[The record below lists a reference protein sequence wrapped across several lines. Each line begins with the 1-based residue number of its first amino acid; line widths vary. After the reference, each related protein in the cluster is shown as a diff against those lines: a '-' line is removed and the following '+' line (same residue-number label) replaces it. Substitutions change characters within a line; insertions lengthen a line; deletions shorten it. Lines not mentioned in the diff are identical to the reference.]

1 MGRNRKTKADVESD
15 KAEKPSKKTAP
26 FEAEASSASLADK
39 SSFWTRSGV
48 REAGF
53 LLLCA
58 LAVFIAAAL
67 ASFSPN
73 DPSWFH
79 KTFSTETSN
88 ITGAVGAAISATL
101 YFLIGYVAWLIP
113 AAFLYLGWQWAH
125 SHKRDCGRHE
135 YHWGVRCFG
144 LVLFLLTATT
154 LLSLHTRVNPGELP
168 VNSSGGYLG
177 QLIADPFRHNFKLL
191 GSTLFLGVFW
201 LIGVSLFTGVTWRE
215 ASVAIGKAIRSG
227 FMRLRAAISGALQR
241 RKEKKLALQE
251 EQAKIEAEREEPLFV
266 VDQVADTPQKSAIE
280 EKPTGLKAAAAAV
293 GGAVGGAVA
302 KAKPTASKKT
312 KTNDGDKAVA
322 ADIIEAPE
330 IDGEMQ
336 RGVQAKKVASKKGQ
350 LPPVELLD
358 EAKISSHGYT
368 NDELDMM
375 ARQIE
380 QKLADFGVVVKIM
393 SAQTGPVITRFELNP
408 AAGVKSAQIV
418 GLGKDLARSMS
429 VVSVRVVEVIPG
441 KPYVGLEVP
450 NQKRQMVSMR
460 AVFDSNEYRNS
471 DSKVTIALGKDIAG
485 NPAVTD
491 LAKMPHC
498 LVAGTTGAGKSVAVN
513 VMLLSMLYKSTAE
526 DMRLIL
532 IDPKM
537 LELSVYEGIPHL
549 LTPVVTD
556 MKDAANALRWC
567 VNEMERRYKLM
578 SALGVR
584 NVKSYN
590 EKVKAAIEAGTPI
603 PDPLYVAKPNPFVG
617 DLEDDAPMEEIP
629 TLETM
634 PFVVIIVDEM
644 ADMMLTVGKKVEELI
659 LRLAQKARAAGL
671 HLILATQRPSV
682 DVITGLIRANIPS
695 RIAFQVA
702 SKIDS
707 RTILDQGGAES
718 LLGMGDMLFSLAGSP
733 SLQRVH
739 GAFVDDHEVHNVVAF
754 LKAQGP
760 TNYDPTI
767 LSDAADMAL
776 GGGGGDMFGE
786 PAAESDPMYDQAV
799 QVVTETRK
807 ASISSVQ
814 RRLRV
819 GYNRAARM
827 IEDMEAAGVVSSP
840 DSKGTREVL
849 APPPFK
855 D

>member
-1 MGRNRKTKADVESD
+1 MTKERKSKAR
-15 KAEKPSKKTAP
+15 AKPKKQDTNSTELVVA
-26 FEAEASSASLADK
+26 EAEIVDAIVVDK
-39 SSFWTRSGV
+39 PSFWTRSGV

-58 LAVFIAAAL
+58 LATFLAAAL
-67 ASFSPN
+67 GSFNAN

-79 KTFSTETSN
+79 QTFSTETSN
-88 ITGAVGAAISATL
+88 ITGAVGAAVSATL
-101 YFLIGYVAWLIP
+101 YFLVGYVAWLIP
-113 AAFLYLGWQWAH
+113 IALLYLGWQWAH
-125 SHKRDCGRHE
+125 SHKRELSKHE
-135 YHWGVRCFG
+135 YHWGVRAFG
-144 LVLFLLTATT
+144 LILFLLTATT
-154 LLSLHTRVNPGELP
+154 LLSLHTRVSPGELP
-168 VNSSGGYLG
+168 VNSSGGYIG
-177 QLIADPFRHNFKLL
+177 QLIAEPFRHNFKLL

-215 ASVAIGKAIRSG
+215 ATVAIAKALQSG
-227 FMRLRAAISGALQR
+227 WKRLRSKIQDRLER
-241 RKEKKLALQE
+241 RKEQKAALEE
-251 EQAKIEAEREEPLFV
+251 EQAQKAEERVEPLFV
-266 VDQVADTPQKSAIE
+266 VPRVEPDSVEVAE
-280 EKPTGLKAAAAAV
+280 ESKPKGLMAV
-293 GGAVGGAVA
+293 VGDAVA
-302 KAKPTASKKT
+302 KTKAKVEPKAAKKASK
-312 KTNDGDKAVA
+312 GDDKVIA
-322 ADIIEAPE
+322 ADVIEAPE

-336 RGVQAKKVASKKGQ
+336 RGVQAKKVSSKKGE

-358 EAKISSHGYT
+358 EAKISTHGYSS
-368 NDELDMM
+368 DELDLM

-380 QKLADFGVVVKIM
+380 EKLADFGVTVKIV

-460 AVFDSNEYRNS
+460 AVFDSPEYRDS
-471 DSKVTIALGKDIAG
+471 SSKVTIALGKDIAG

-491 LAKMPHC
+491 MAKMPHC

-584 NVKSYN
+584 NQKSYN
-590 EKVKAAIEAGTPI
+590 DKIKAAIDAGEPI
-603 PDPLYVAKPNPFVG
+603 PDPLYVATPNPFVG
-617 DLEDDAPMEEIP
+617 DLEDDAPVEEIP

-634 PFVVIIVDEM
+634 PYIVIIVDEM

-695 RIAFQVA
+695 RIAFKVA

-718 LLGMGDMLFSLAGSP
+718 LLGMGDMLFSLTGSP
-733 SLQRVH
+733 TLQRIH
-739 GAFVDDHEVHNVVAF
+739 GAFVDDHEVHNVVSF

-767 LSDAADMAL
+767 LSDAADMAA

-786 PAAESDPMYDQAV
+786 AAPESDPMYDQAV

-840 DSKGTREVL
+840 DNKGTREVL
-849 APPPFK
+849 APPPYK

>member
-1 MGRNRKTKADVESD
+1 MGRNRKTKVGVESIQAD
-15 KAEKPSKKTAP
+15 MPSKKPAKTAAKTSGAP
-26 FEAEASSASLADK
+26 SPDK
-39 SSFWTRSGV
+39 PSFWTRSGV

-53 LLLCA
+53 LVLCA
-58 LAVFIAAAL
+58 LAVFLAAAL
-67 ASFSPN
+67 GSFDVN

-79 KTFSTETSN
+79 QTFSSKTQN
-88 ITGAVGAAISATL
+88 ITGTVGAAVSATL
-101 YFLIGYVAWLIP
+101 FFLVGYVAWLIP
-113 AAFLYLGWQWAH
+113 VALLYLGWQWAH
-125 SHKRDCGRHE
+125 SHQRDGTRHE
-135 YHWGVRCFG
+135 YHWGVRAFG
-144 LVLFLLTATT
+144 LLLFLLTATT
-154 LLSLHTRVNPGELP
+154 LLSLHTRVNPGDLP
-168 VNSSGGYLG
+168 VDMNSSGGYLG
-177 QLIADPFRHNFKLL
+177 QLIAEPFRHNFKLL

-215 ASVAIGKAIRSG
+215 AAIAIGKALRSG
-227 FMRLRAAISGALQR
+227 FYSLRAAILSAMARRRAQKIAL
-241 RKEKKLALQE
+241 KE
-251 EQAKIEAEREEPLFV
+251 EQAKQAAQHKEPMV
-266 VDQVADTPQKSAIE
+266 VVAQARSTPQTSADSSTP
-280 EKPTGLKAAAAAV
+280 KGLKAAAAAL
-293 GGAVGGAVA
+293 GGAVGVA
-302 KAKPTASKKT
+302 ATKAKT
-312 KTNDGDKAVA
+312 KATTDADKAVA
-322 ADIIEAPE
+322 GDVIEAPE
-330 IDGEMQ
+330 LDGEMR
-336 RGVQAKKVASKKGQ
+336 RGVQARKVASKKGQ

-358 EAKISSHGYT
+358 EAKISSHGYS
-368 NDELDMM
+368 NDELDLM

-380 QKLADFGVVVKIM
+380 GKLADFGVTVKIV

-460 AVFDSNEYRNS
+460 AVFDSDEYRNS
-471 DSKVTIALGKDIAG
+471 ASKVTIALGKDIAG

-549 LTPVVTD
+549 LAPVVTD

-590 EKVKAAIEAGTPI
+590 EKVKAANAAGKPI
-603 PDPLYVAKPNPFVG
+603 PDPLFVAKPNPFVG
-617 DLEDDAPMEEIP
+617 DLEDDSPIEEIP

-695 RIAFQVA
+695 RIAFKVA

-707 RTILDQGGAES
+707 RTILDQGGAET
-718 LLGMGDMLFSLAGSP
+718 LLGMGDMLFSLTGSP
-733 SLQRVH
+733 TLQRIH

-760 TNYDPTI
+760 TNYDPSI
-767 LSDAADMAL
+767 LSDSADMAL
-776 GGGGGDMFGE
+776 GGGGGDMFGDT
-786 PAAESDPMYDQAV
+786 AAESDPMYDQAV

-840 DSKGTREVL
+840 DNKGTREVL
-849 APPPFK
+849 APPPYK